1 MPSFEKGAMLE
12 TMVEWLVERERD
24 LLLEAEFSP
33 TWRFGILTVRP
44 PPRGEFRILGH
55 MNGGLSGLPMCPVCS
70 LCSTVCTSYVTGSRP

>member
-44 PPRGEFRILGH
+44 PPRGEFRILG
-55 MNGGLSGLPMCPVCS
+55 
-70 LCSTVCTSYVTGSRP
+70 T